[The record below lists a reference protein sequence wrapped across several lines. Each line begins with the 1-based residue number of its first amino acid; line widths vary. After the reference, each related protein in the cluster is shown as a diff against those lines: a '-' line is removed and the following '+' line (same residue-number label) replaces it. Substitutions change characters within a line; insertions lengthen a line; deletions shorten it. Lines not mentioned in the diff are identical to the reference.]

1 VLAPEDA
8 LPSWHRPAPEPLPE
22 YATIVV
28 RRDLE
33 EVLWSEGR
41 AILEHEALPAYLQ
54 KRRWFG
60 SKGEV
65 LKSVRVAYSAR
76 LGQGLGTTLF
86 TEVEAELGDRTE
98 TYALPMG
105 ICREEQTTGPLAQQL
120 ALTRVRRGPDVGY
133 LTDAFALDAFTREML
148 KGMRA
153 ESVVPFDGGELEFT
167 KTFRLDELQL
177 PDDAPIHRLSAEQS
191 NSTLIVAE
199 TIVLK
204 VVRKVLAGIHPE
216 AEMTGYLTERGFGNI
231 APLLGEVVRRDRDG
245 MAHTVALAQGFVH
258 NQGDGW
264 AWTLEYLD
272 RAGGEALQND
282 DEQTTDA
289 LSGYMPF
296 AAAVGRRLAEMHAVL
311 ASDTEL
317 EDFRPEE
324 ATPDILR
331 GWATGVEEQIDL
343 ALEAIGRVREFP
355 TELAGS
361 QAEYLTRNA
370 ARIRTLV
377 HSLAQ
382 SAEGAAWQTR
392 VHGDFHLG
400 QVLVTSGDAT
410 LIDFEGEPAKTMAQR
425 RAKSCPMRD
434 VAGLL
439 RSFDYAAATGA
450 GSRAAESEAAA
461 QRRQQF
467 VQEFRISASRAF
479 LEAYRA
485 VLETAPRAW
494 VTPQT
499 QQKLLDLFLLEKAAY
514 EIRYEIANRPT
525 WVGIPLGGMARIAQ
539 RLLAAEEIPASSRV
553 AELAGGAE

>member
-1 VLAPEDA
+1 VLATEAA
-8 LPSWHRPAPEPLPE
+8 LPEWHRPAPEPLPE

-41 AILEHEALPAYLQ
+41 AILEKEALPAYLQ

-60 SKGEV
+60 SKGET
-65 LKSVRVAYSAR
+65 LKSVRVAYSAK
-76 LGQGLGTTLF
+76 LGEGLGTTLF
-86 TEVEAELGDRTE
+86 TEVEAEVGDRVE
-98 TYALPMG
+98 TYALPLG

-133 LTDAFALDAFTREML
+133 LTDAFALDAFTREMIR
-148 KGMRA
+148 GMR
-153 ESVVPFDGGELEFT
+153 EEIVVPFDGGELEFR
-167 KTFRLDELQL
+167 KTFRLDELTVA
-177 PDDAPIHRLSAEQS
+177 PDGHIHRLSAEQS
-191 NSTLIVAE
+191 NSTLIVADA
-199 TIVLK
+199 IVLK
-204 VVRKVLAGIHPE
+204 VIRKVQPGIHPE
-216 AEMTGYLTERGFGNI
+216 AEMTGYLTERGFQNI

-245 MAHTVALAQGFVH
+245 ETHTVAIAQGFVA

-272 RAGGEALQND
+272 RTGGEATQND
-282 DEQTTDA
+282 DEERTDA
-289 LSGYMPF
+289 LSGYLPF

-311 ASDTEL
+311 ASDTDL
-317 EDFRPEE
+317 EEFRPEE
-324 ATPDILR
+324 ATQAILED
-331 GWATGVEEQIDL
+331 WAEDAAEQIDL
-343 ALEAIGRVREFP
+343 AVEAIGRVQEWP
-355 TELAGS
+355 TDLARS
-361 QAEYLTRNA
+361 QADFLVANA
-370 ARIRTLV
+370 KRLHETALGLAR
-377 HSLAQ
+377 A
-382 SAEGAAWQTR
+382 AEGGAWQTR

-400 QVLVTSGDAT
+400 QVLVTRGDAT

-450 GSRAAESEAAA
+450 GGRVAESEAAA

-479 LEAYRA
+479 LEAYRT
-485 VLETAPRAW
+485 VLEAAPRAW

-514 EIRYEIANRPT
+514 EIRYEIANRPA
-525 WVGIPLGGMARIAQ
+525 WIGIPLGGMARIAQ
-539 RLLAAEEIPASSRV
+539 RLLPEDITMQEQAV
-553 AELAGGAE
+553 TTG